1 MIAIFRGVFGMIRPC
16 RHTLSASLRSEWMG
30 HLCGLCYALRD
41 DHGQAAR
48 LATNYDGLLISV
60 LLDAQAPT
68 GRRTAGP
75 CPLRGMRRQTVATG
89 EGARLAATV
98 SLILASATLADHAAD
113 GDGPF
118 ARRPVAA
125 AARRV
130 AGGWSRRA
138 SGSAAD
144 LGLRSAV
151 LLDAVARQPGLER
164 SGVSLLHVTEPT
176 ETATAAAFAHT
187 AVLAGRPDNAAPL
200 HEVGRLFGRL
210 AHLLDAVE
218 DLREDAATG
227 AWNPLAATGTD
238 LVAARALADDAALGV
253 RLALAEV
260 TWSRSRLAHRLLVHE
275 LDRSIGHAFAHAD
288 ADTTDDPGEGGTTR
302 RKRRKDPRHGPAR
315 GLVPGCAAAAGLFC
329 TCQMCCAESFPHP
342 WTGEPVEGW
351 CRNETCDGVCDC
363 TDVSCDCCSCCSDCD
378 CCSCD
383 CNC

>member
-1 MIAIFRGVFGMIRPC
+1 MIRPC
-16 RHTLSASLRSEWMG
+16 RHTLSPALRTEWMG

-60 LLDAQAPT
+60 LLDAQAPA

-75 CPLRGMRRQTVATG
+75 CPLRGMRRQSVATG

-113 GDGPF
+113 GDGPY
-118 ARRPVAA
+118 ARRSVAA

-138 SGSAAD
+138 AGTAAD
-144 LGLRSAV
+144 LELSSAV

-164 SGVSLLHVTEPT
+164 SGSSLLTVTEPT

-187 AVLAGRPDNAAPL
+187 AVLAGWPDNAAPL
-200 HEVGRLFGRL
+200 AEVGRLFGRL

-218 DLREDAATG
+218 DLRADAATG

-238 LVAARALADDAALGV
+238 LTAARALADDAALGV
-253 RLALAEV
+253 RLALDEV
-260 TWSRSRLAHRLLVHE
+260 RWSRRRLAHRLLVHE
-275 LDRSIGHAFAHAD
+275 LNRSIGHAFAHAA
-288 ADTTDDPGEGGTTR
+288 ADPDEDGSTR
-302 RKRRKDPRHGPAR
+302 RKRGRAPRHGPQR
-315 GLVPGCAAAAGLFC
+315 GLVPGCAAAVGLFC
-329 TCQMCCAESFPHP
+329 TCRMCCADTFPHP

-351 CRNETCDGVCDC
+351 CRNETCEGVCDC
-363 TDVSCDCCSCCSDCD
+363 TDMSCDCCDCCGDCD